1 MAATLTDEI
10 LNNLAIGNSSIK
22 LVEQTDTLTDTTFND
37 ADRIFTTEGTLSISQ
52 EEPTKTEI
60 KIDQSD
66 LAIDT
71 SYTSGEFTITG
82 TVPSSAIPLFDYF
95 YNKSLTQPS
104 VTGIT
109 AVDGTTKYNVAAAY
123 NLDNK
128 RKKVTML
135 IESQS
140 KTTAIVFM
148 NVDMIVSVNWNDVKT
163 NPLGLNFTGTV
174 LRNSSEGKGD
184 FVILKSA
191 ASPNPASII

>member
-10 LNNLAIGNSSIK
+10 LQDLAIGNSSIK
-22 LVEQTDTLTDTTFND
+22 IVDQTDTLSDTTFND
-37 ADRIFTTEGTLSISQ
+37 ADRIFTMEGTLNISQ
-52 EEPTKTEI
+52 GDPTKTEI

-82 TVPSSAIPLFDYF
+82 TVPASAIPLFDYF
-95 YNKSLTQPS
+95 YNKSTTQP
-104 VTGIT
+104 TITAGIT
-109 AVDGTTKYNVAAAY
+109 ASDGVTKYNTAAAY
-123 NLDNK
+123 KLDNK

-140 KTTAIVFM
+140 HKTAIVFM

-184 FVILKSA
+184 FVILKST
-191 ASPNPASII
+191 SIV

>member
-163 NPLGLNFTGTV
+163 NPLGLSFTGTV

-184 FVILKSA
+184 FVILKSV